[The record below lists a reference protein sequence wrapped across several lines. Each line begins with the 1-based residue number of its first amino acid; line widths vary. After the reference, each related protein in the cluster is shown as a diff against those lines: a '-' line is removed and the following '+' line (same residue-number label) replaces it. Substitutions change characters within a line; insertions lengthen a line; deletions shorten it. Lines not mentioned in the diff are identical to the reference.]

1 MSVLPFLQHSLSGF
15 ARSLQERLMSLPV
28 YDGCRPSSR
37 YFSYNE
43 NQPDVSIEEV
53 HRNSNS
59 NSHSNN
65 YNSRGVTAPS
75 GLSITSAAA
84 QSNSGI
90 NTSVNSST
98 GTSCGSS
105 SNGSGSGNGS
115 INESADTPDDCS
127 VGVFLSKNYRYYF
140 CAP

>member
-1 MSVLPFLQHSLSGF
+1 
-15 ARSLQERLMSLPV
+15 MSLPV

-53 HRNSNS
+53 HRNN
-59 NSHSNN
+59 NSNN
-65 YNSRGVTAPS
+65 YNSRGVAAPS

-105 SNGSGSGNGS
+105 SNGSGNGS

-127 VGVFLSKNYRYYF
+127 VGVFLSKNYR
-140 CAP
+140 

>member
-1 MSVLPFLQHSLSGF
+1 MSPPVPMLHYLKNSLSGF

-43 NQPDVSIEEV
+43 NQPEVSIEEV
-53 HRNSNS
+53 HRNNNS
-59 NSHSNN
+59 N
-65 YNSRGVTAPS
+65 NSRGVAAPS

-105 SNGSGSGNGS
+105 SNGSGNGS

-127 VGVFLSKNYRYYF
+127 VGVFLSKNYRYNF
-140 CAP
+140 CAL